1 MRYIDLDLLVGRSD
15 AQPLIDAAEAVR
27 HAIYTAVDA
36 ATRKALI
43 KANRERWVAFR
54 PVFQNVFGEK
64 CWYTES
70 RNPGTDDDVDH
81 YRPKGRVAERPG
93 HGGYWWE
100 ALHWRNFRLSCHR
113 ANRLRENPE
122 TGDTHGKGDRFPL
135 LDEQQRWR
143 RPGDVCRERPTLLD
157 PTDPSD
163 PPLLTFEIDGRVAVA
178 PEHANDATA
187 ARRIEDSRIY
197 LHLDWPAFVSD
208 RRSLYTTV
216 LLAVIDGDLADAAL
230 QRGEAGA
237 RDTLKAIARNLIRM
251 VQDRAP
257 YSRAANAY
265 IHRFQ
270 DRDWVRRYVLPNV
283 LHLPKPPQERPT
295 APIP

>member
-1 MRYIDLDLLVGRSD
+1 MRYIDLDLLVGRLD
-15 AQPLIDAAEAVR
+15 AQPLIEAAEAAC
-27 HAIYTAVDA
+27 HAIYTAKDA
-36 ATRKALI
+36 ATRKVLI

-70 RNPGTDDDVDH
+70 CNPGTDDDVDH
-81 YRPKGRVAERPG
+81 YRPKGRIAERPG

-135 LDEQQRWR
+135 LEEKDRWR
-143 RPGDVCRERPTLLD
+143 RPSDVCREYPALLD

-178 PEHANDATA
+178 SAHASDLTA
-187 ARRIEDSRIY
+187 AKRVEISRIY
-197 LHLDWPAFVSD
+197 LHLDWPTFVTH
-208 RRSLYTTV
+208 RRDVYANV
-216 LLAVIDGDLADAAL
+216 LLKVGDGDRADAAFR
-230 QRGEAGA
+230 RGEAGA
-237 RDTLKAIARNLIRM
+237 KDTLKAVARDLIRM
-251 VQDRAP
+251 VQDRAT
-257 YSRAANAY
+257 YSRAAVAY
-265 IHRFQ
+265 IHRFR
-270 DRDWVRRYVLPNV
+270 DRDWVKRYVMPHV
-283 LHLPKPPQERPT
+283 PMAAYDR
-295 APIP
+295 A